1 MQKSGILFVIVGSI
15 VGVGIIL
22 SFYGNQVIFED
33 LNKGEDQ
40 VKFGENLIIPVELD
54 NTETQTGI
62 YAVQIIN
69 FKEGITAKIVDPFD
83 KEIESQLIDEEVFE
97 GRFNIAVSGIYKL
110 VIENIDEKEIKVF
123 GVIGPEPDAGKKSLG
138 FISLYILIIGLI
150 GMVGV
155 AIYAIKNR
163 KKSFS

>member
-33 LNKGEDQ
+33 LIKGEGQ

-69 FKEGITAKIVDPFD
+69 FKEGITAKILDPFD
-83 KEIESQLIDEEVFE
+83 KEIESQLIEDEVFE
-97 GRFNIAVSGIYKL
+97 GRFNIVVSGIYKL
-110 VIENIDEKEIKVF
+110 VIENIDEKEIKIF

-155 AIYAIKNR
+155 VIYAIKNR

>member
-1 MQKSGILFVIVGSI
+1 MQKTGILFVIVGSI
-15 VGVGIIL
+15 VGIGIIL

-33 LNKGEDQ
+33 LIKGEGQ
-40 VKFGENLIIPVELD
+40 IKFGENMIIPVELD
-54 NTETQTGI
+54 SAETQSGI
-62 YAVQIIN
+62 YAIQIID
-69 FKEGITAKIVDPFD
+69 FKEGVTAKILDPFD

-110 VIENIDEKEIKVF
+110 VIENTDEKEIKIF

-138 FISLYILIIGLI
+138 FISLYILILGLI

>member
-1 MQKSGILFVIVGSI
+1 VIVGSI

-33 LNKGEDQ
+33 LNKGEGQ

-62 YAVQIIN
+62 YAIQIIN
-69 FKEGITAKIVDPFD
+69 FKEGITAKILDPFD
-83 KEIESQLIDEEVFE
+83 KEIESQLIDKEVFE
-97 GRFNIAVSGIYKL
+97 GRFNIVVSGIYKL
-110 VIENIDEKEIKVF
+110 VIENTDEKEIKVF